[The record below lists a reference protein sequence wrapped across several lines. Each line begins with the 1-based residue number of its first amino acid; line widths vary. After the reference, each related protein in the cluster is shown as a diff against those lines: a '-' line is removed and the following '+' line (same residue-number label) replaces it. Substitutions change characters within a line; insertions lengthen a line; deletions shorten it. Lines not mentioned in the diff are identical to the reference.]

1 VARVRDFIKTHLS
14 PYPAQDGGPRPWNG
28 PSPVRFVAPDVIIRA
43 RGSAFEVEVVES
55 LRFSLR
61 INPLYHRL
69 SAAAALHPQGRVPL
83 PNGNGNGAG
92 SNGTH
97 GTNGAHDADG
107 AAPLLMGTEPYAP
120 HHIQEAMSDGDKDH
134 IRRYVS
140 RSKLFISN
148 IAQRRE
154 TIRRITTCLVTIQD
168 DFLRNGIRHLQPLT
182 RAQVAQYLG
191 LHESTVSR
199 ATADKYVMLPNR
211 QVIPFSDFFQAS
223 LSAKDMIK
231 ELITTE
237 PRPLTDKEI
246 VQRLRDQGVR
256 IARRTVT
263 KYRNQLGILPSTFR

>member
-1 VARVRDFIKTHLS
+1 VARVRDFIKTYLS

-92 SNGTH
+92 SNGAN

-107 AAPLLMGTEPYAP
+107 AAPLLAGTEPYAP